1 MTNYFPY
8 QNRKSLLESC
18 LLNAMRDEYQN
29 QEAIITKQIADDSV
43 TVTEAPFA
51 YETFDFKQADQNFLI
66 GNSDLFSDTLLLF
79 NKMREIDQ
87 EFMSI
92 NDRNSSRI
100 QYKPRRNS
108 FNNNHFEVSQIDGP
122 FSYIDAVK
130 FLHNLYISSPD
141 LIYGAL
147 LHDGKKFIN
156 PLHPL
161 IAQAFIKKASLESAS
176 DHMTSQANNAKYR
189 IVLYTYTPSV
199 INNDFLFKDDFKSL
213 FTSQILSSLA
223 LLDCKSS
230 KTFKARRLVTMAKRY
245 PNPTNYDPYYFRD
258 IQYEYEEMRVPGA
271 VQGEEVNLQPV
282 QLVNDGLA
290 SPYYGI
296 VAQRYV
302 PGSGSHGYNLSPMFS
317 CNIGR
322 HYTDVKT
329 DGSVSVPGASVC
341 TGNFSNTS
349 LAGRL
354 SLNHANLG
362 SPFYN
367 DIVGKGSY
375 TYAQAAVRI
384 AVGIYAEYLDLQ
396 RIDFLP
402 AQAPKAPLSF
412 EEFKRLHPSAT
423 LKEYI
428 TGIKSI

>member
-1 MTNYFPY
+1 MTNYFPH
-8 QNRKSLLESC
+8 QNRKSLMESC

-29 QEAIITKQIADDSV
+29 QEAIIKKQIADDSV
-43 TVTEAPFA
+43 TVTETPFA

-79 NKMREIDQ
+79 KKMHDIDP
-87 EFMSI
+87 EFMYV
-92 NDRNSSRI
+92 DYHTSSRI
-100 QYKPRRNS
+100 QYKPRKDS
-108 FNNNHFEVSQIDGP
+108 FKNNHFDVAQIDGP

-147 LHDGKKFIN
+147 LHDGRKFIN

-161 IAQAFIKKASLESAS
+161 IAQSFVKKASLESTLE
-176 DHMTSQANNAKYR
+176 HTISQASNAQYR
-189 IVLYTYTPSV
+189 IVLYTYKPSI
-199 INNDFLFKDDFKSL
+199 INNDFLFNDDFKSL
-213 FTSQILSSLA
+213 FTSQILSSVA

-230 KTFKARRLVTMAKRY
+230 KTFKAKRLVPMTSQHLNANRH
-245 PNPTNYDPYYFRD
+245 DAYYFRN
-258 IQYEYEEMRVPGA
+258 IQYEYEEVRVPGA
-271 VQGEEVNLQPV
+271 ASGEEINLQPV

-322 HYTDVKT
+322 HLTEVRT
-329 DGSVSVPGASVC
+329 DGTVSVPGASVC

-367 DIVGKGSY
+367 DIVGQGSY

-402 AQAPKAPLSF
+402 EQAPKAPLSF
-412 EEFKRLHPSAT
+412 EEFKRINPSAT